1 MKRALIIL
9 CVAVCF
15 LSAKRLTAQTY
26 QANWES
32 LDSRPTPSWWSD
44 AKFGIFIH
52 WGVYSVPSYSKVGE
66 YSEWY
71 QFWLKQGRKGFSGK
85 EKYADFHNRVYGPDF
100 AYQDFVPQF
109 KAELFDPDQW
119 ANIFERSGAKYI
131 VLTSKHHDGFTLWN
145 SAEAN
150 RSWGRPWN
158 SVDVGPQRD
167 LLGDLTAAV
176 RKTAVKMGIYFSVYE
191 WYNPLYVIDPELYVD
206 QHYIPQLKDVITQ
219 HKPSII
225 WVDGEWEHDH
235 KFWKSEEVLAW
246 VFNESPVRDDVVV
259 NDRWGSQCRHH
270 HGGHYTTEYG
280 SGMDTGHPWE
290 ECRGMG
296 HSFGYSRTETIDH
309 YNTAQQ
315 LILILVDIVSR
326 GGNFLLDIGPT
337 GDGRIPVIMQQR
349 LLEMGD
355 WLAVNGEAIYGTT
368 SWRIPAQWSEGEVVK
383 AERGHHMTRY
393 DILELTVNPPEGH
406 AVKEVFFTRKAD
418 TLYAIV
424 PVWPDKQ
431 LVLKGVTVGDQAEIT
446 MLGVGEPMS
455 WKAQGDDLVIDVPMI
470 SPNIIPCR
478 HAYTF
483 RITHVKQ

>member
-1 MKRALIIL
+1 MKKILIL
-9 CVAVCF
+9 CVVVLATSSKPLVGE
-15 LSAKRLTAQTY
+15 TY
-26 QANWES
+26 EANWES

-52 WGVYSVPSYSKVGE
+52 WGLYSVPSYSKLGE

-71 QFWLKQGRKGFSGK
+71 QNWMAIGKQ
-85 EKYADFHNRVYGPDF
+85 EYLDFHSRVYGENF
-100 AYQDFVPQF
+100 SYQDFAPLF
-109 KAELFDPDQW
+109 KAELFDPDHW

-131 VLTSKHHDGFTLWN
+131 VLTSKHHEGYTLWQ
-145 SAEAN
+145 SKEAN

-158 SVDVGPQRD
+158 SVDIGPRRD

-176 RKTAVKMGIYFSVYE
+176 RKTPVKMGIYFSIYE
-191 WYNPLYVIDPELYVD
+191 WYNPLYVIDPQLYVD
-206 QHYIPQLKDVITQ
+206 QHYIPQLKDVVST
-219 HKPSII
+219 HKPSIV

-246 VFNESPVRDDVVV
+246 MFNESPVRDDVVV
-259 NDRWGSQCRHH
+259 NDRWGKKCRHR

-296 HSFGYSRTETIDH
+296 HSFGYSRTENIDD
-309 YNTAQQ
+309 YNSAQQ

-349 LLEMGD
+349 LLEIGD
-355 WLAVNGEAIYGTT
+355 WLAVNGEAIYGTNT
-368 SWRIPAQWSEGEVVK
+368 WHTPAQWSEGEVVE
-383 AERGHHMTRY
+383 AERGAHMTRY
-393 DILELTVNPPEGH
+393 DILELTVNPPKGH
-406 AVKEVFFTRKAD
+406 AVKEVFFTRKKD

-424 PVWPDKQ
+424 PTWPKEQ
-431 LVLKGVTVGDQAEIT
+431 LVLKGVSADDSTEVT
-446 MLGVGEPMS
+446 MLGVGKPLT
-455 WKAQGDDLVIDVPMI
+455 WKPKGKDLVIDVPLM
-470 SPNIIPCR
+470 SPEEIPSR
-478 HAYTF
+478 HAYAF
-483 RITHVKQ
+483 RITHATQ